1 MVCRNV
7 FAGFLV
13 LLSGITM
20 IIFCGCAGSKQE
32 NFDYGSYKKIFAN
45 NQDNVWAA
53 VSSYLKEN
61 DIPIKE
67 ADQSSETIVTEYWHD
82 PAWTEDDIVGADCR
96 EPEGVPEYKSL
107 NVSVQFT
114 VFVKPAGENQTSVQV
129 NAVFRGVLKYQ
140 STFGEP
146 IEKEIGCFSN
156 GKLEAKI
163 LEYISGKK

>member
-1 MVCRNV
+1 
-7 FAGFLV
+7 
-13 LLSGITM
+13 
-20 IIFCGCAGSKQE
+20 
-32 NFDYGSYKKIFAN
+32 
-45 NQDNVWAA
+45 
-53 VSSYLKEN
+53 
-61 DIPIKE
+61 
-67 ADQSSETIVTEYWHD
+67 
-82 PAWTEDDIVGADCR
+82 
-96 EPEGVPEYKSL
+96 VPEYKSL